1 MPPTSSTHRLWN
13 SIVATALAVV
23 IVGMLLG
30 ERFCAEVQRRIQD
43 AAPASMP
50 WGSGFQDPLFGWMVV
65 TSLLAGLAVGGL
77 IWFLSQPRRDLLAA
91 AARLSK
97 GDVRDALHFPAD
109 HPYAA
114 VAQLLN
120 RLIHD
125 LERQSHIIAE
135 QHHRQQ
141 VLLNNISEG
150 ILVLDNDLGV
160 TDINP
165 IAAQWLELGHPK
177 RAQGKA
183 LYKLSRDPTLLT
195 MIDDLLANGESKEAH
210 LSLQRPGEETRI
222 VELRGSLLVDKDQ
235 TVGVLVLLRDVTTL
249 RRLESLRKD
258 FVANV
263 SHELRTPLTSIKGY
277 AELLEEETSDT
288 EAVARYSA
296 KIVSQSA
303 RMVNIINDLL
313 ALTRIESAD
322 APPSIT
328 QSELRPLIENVI
340 QLCEDAAARRKLT
353 LCIEAPDGLVAPLH
367 PPLFEQAVH
376 NLVQNAIKYTHPGT
390 VVTIR
395 AFAEEGRCVV
405 EVRDE
410 GPGIA
415 PQHHAHLFERFYR
428 VDKARSSAVGG
439 TGLGLSIVKH
449 IALLHRGDVSVE
461 STPGEGATFR
471 IRLPSA

>member
-1 MPPTSSTHRLWN
+1 
-13 SIVATALAVV
+13 
-23 IVGMLLG
+23 
-30 ERFCAEVQRRIQD
+30 
-43 AAPASMP
+43 
-50 WGSGFQDPLFGWMVV
+50 
-65 TSLLAGLAVGGL
+65 
-77 IWFLSQPRRDLLAA
+77 
-91 AARLSK
+91 
-97 GDVRDALHFPAD
+97 
-109 HPYAA
+109 
-114 VAQLLN
+114 
-120 RLIHD
+120 
-125 LERQSHIIAE
+125 
-135 QHHRQQ
+135 
-141 VLLNNISEG
+141 
-150 ILVLDNDLGV
+150 
-160 TDINP
+160 
-165 IAAQWLELGHPK
+165 
-177 RAQGKA
+177 
-183 LYKLSRDPTLLT
+183 
-195 MIDDLLANGESKEAH
+195 
-210 LSLQRPGEETRI
+210 
-222 VELRGSLLVDKDQ
+222 LRGSLLVDKDQ

-277 AELLEEETSDT
+277 AELLEEETADT
-288 EAVARYSA
+288 EAVSRYSA

-322 APPSIT
+322 APPSIAH
-328 QSELRPLIENVI
+328 SELRPLIENVI

-390 VVTIR
+390 VVTVR